1 MSYSRDKNIDKS
13 KKAEHLNFLSDCY
26 AKRYNGSIQE
36 VVKNSELY
44 YN

>member
-1 MSYSRDKNIDKS
+1 MSYSRDKNMDQS
-13 KKAEHLNFLSDCY
+13 KKAAQLNFLSDCY

-36 VVKNSELY
+36 VVKLAELS